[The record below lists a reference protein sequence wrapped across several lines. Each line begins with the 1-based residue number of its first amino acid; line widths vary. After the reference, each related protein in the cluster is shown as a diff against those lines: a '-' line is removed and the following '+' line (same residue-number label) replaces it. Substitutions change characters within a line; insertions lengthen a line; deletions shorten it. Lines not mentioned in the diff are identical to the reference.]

1 MNITFLVANLA
12 CGGVERTV
20 SYLSKYF
27 AEHGQCTSIVCISD
41 EQFYDI
47 DKRVILIKLNV
58 PSKCSGKFDR
68 VKKIVSRFLQIHR
81 ALKQTKPDC
90 VICLDAQMLRFIK
103 LQYRF
108 GNFKLITS
116 ERTNPLMN
124 TEKQRKSKF
133 DSYRHSDGIVFQTE
147 RAKQCFPDDIA
158 SKGIVI
164 PNAVGNELVIGI
176 TPPSERRKA
185 ITAMGRLTDQKDYPT
200 LIKAFGCFYKR
211 HPEFTLEIYGSGN
224 DKDSLLRLTHDMGLD
239 GCVKFE
245 GAVKDAILKV
255 ASSSCY
261 VMSSIYEGMPN
272 ALMEALA
279 VGTPCV
285 STDCPFGPAELICD
299 GKNGLLVPV
308 GDDKAL
314 AEAMCK
320 MIENTEFA
328 ENCAKCAKDIL
339 AEQNIDNISQKYL
352 DYIVSVVENK

>member
-27 AEHGQCTSIVCISD
+27 AEHGHCTSIVCISD

-47 DKRVILIKLNV
+47 DEKVNLIKLNV
-58 PSKCSGKFDR
+58 SSECKGTFDR
-68 VKKIVSRFLQIHR
+68 GKKIISRFLKIHK
-81 ALKQTKPDC
+81 AFKQTKPDC
-90 VICLDAQMLRFIK
+90 VVCLDAEMLRFIRIQYK
-103 LQYRF
+103 L
-108 GNFKLITS
+108 GKFKLITS

-124 TEKQRKSKF
+124 TEKQRKAKF
-133 DSYRHSDGIVFQTE
+133 DAYRHSDGIVFQTE
-147 RAKQCFPDDIA
+147 RAKQCFPNDIS

-164 PNAVGNELVIGI
+164 PNAVGNELVARAS
-176 TPPSERRKA
+176 TPEKRRKA
-185 ITAMGRLTDQKDYPT
+185 ITAMGRLTTQKDYPT
-200 LIKAFGCFYKR
+200 LIKAFGHFYKH
-211 HPEFTLEIYGSGN
+211 HPDFKLEIYGSGN
-224 DKDSLLRLTHDMGLD
+224 DKDSLCRLTHDMGLD
-239 GCVKFE
+239 NCIIFE

-261 VMSSIYEGMPN
+261 VMSSTYEGMPN

-285 STDCPFGPAELICD
+285 STDCPFGPAELICN
-299 GKNGLLVPV
+299 GKNGILIPV

-314 AEAMCK
+314 SDAMCK
-320 MIENTEFA
+320 MIEDTEFA

-339 AEQNIDNISQKYL
+339 AKQNIENISQKYL
-352 DYIVSVVENK
+352 DYIIGVVENK